1 MKVAIDFRNTLIV
14 DVTEQQLLL
23 QLLTGAK
30 TYERK
35 GWGSDCTFTP
45 SDAVPEIV
53 FIKDTQII
61 ADADMVKQLEGELNS
76 RQSQLYSSQNETRT
90 VQKQL
95 TEMQAKFEKLEN
107 KLVAAML
114 PPMPEVLQIEGI
126 KE

>member
-1 MKVAIDFRNTLIV
+1 MKVAIDFRDTLIV
-14 DVTEQQLLL
+14 DVTEQPLLL
-23 QLLTGAK
+23 QLLTSAK

-45 SDAVPEIV
+45 SDAVPEVV

-61 ADADMVKQLEGELNS
+61 ADADVVKQLEEELKG

-95 TEMQAKFEKLEN
+95 AEMQAKFEELEN
-107 KLVAAML
+107 KLVDAML
-114 PPMPEVLQIEGI
+114 PPIQEVLQTKGV
-126 KE
+126 